1 MPFFCIKMNKDEFKN
16 IIEPVVS
23 RNNCIL
29 WGIEILRGKKRNTL
43 RVFIDSNEVVDIND
57 CENISKDLSYEPMLD
72 VTLGDDYILEVSSPG
87 VDRKFFAI
95 DQLNSFL
102 GEELEFKTKELIDG
116 KRKFTGT
123 LSKCDENY
131 FYIKKNKNNEQLTK
145 FKFNEL
151 DMCKLKPNYNKLI
164 KEYSHAK

>member
-1 MPFFCIKMNKDEFKN
+1 
-16 IIEPVVS
+16 
-23 RNNCIL
+23 
-29 WGIEILRGKKRNTL
+29 
-43 RVFIDSNEVVDIND
+43 
-57 CENISKDLSYEPMLD
+57 MLD

-102 GEELEFKTKELIDG
+102 GEEIEFKTKELIDG
-116 KRKFTGT
+116 QRKFTGT

-131 FYIKKNKNNEQLTK
+131 LYIQKIKNNGQLTK

>member
-16 IIEPVVS
+16 IIEPVVN

-29 WGIEILRGKKRNTL
+29 WGLEVLRGKRRNTL
-43 RVFIDSNEVVDIND
+43 RIYIDSSNIVDISD

-72 VTLGDDYILEVSSPG
+72 VSLGDDYILEVSSPG
-87 VDRKFFAI
+87 VDRKFFNI
-95 DQLNSFL
+95 EQLNDYL

-116 KRKFTGT
+116 KRKFNGI
-123 LSKCDENY
+123 LSECDENY
-131 FYIKKNKNNEQLTK
+131 FYVKQNNKDKNIIK
-145 FKFNEL
+145 FKFNDL
-151 DMCKLKPNYNKLI
+151 DLCKLKPNYNKLI